1 MKIAPL
7 NKTSFVAVFLIL
19 EENGSLVDSDGVDVE
34 LGEVDSSDGNNLSDD
49 VITVDEDSLLVDNVN
64 DDTNLALVFTVID
77 VDDSADLNELVEH
90 HF

>member
-34 LGEVDSSDGNNLSDD
+34 LGEVDSSDGNNLSDNVVTID
-49 VITVDEDSLLVDNVN
+49 KDSLLVDDVN
-64 DDTNLALVFTVID
+64 DDTNLALVFTVVN